1 MLTKINKFIALSNRE
16 KIFFTE
22 AYILLGLIRLA
33 LATVSFKGLTHSL
46 DHRKEMKELPK
57 ANEQELKTAT
67 LIGEA
72 ISHASM
78 YTPWRSTCLVQALTA
93 QKMLQRRGIPG
104 VFYLGV
110 QKNLEGKQTFAA
122 HAWSQCGEIIITG
135 ANEHKA
141 YTVLSVFGWD
151 KK

>member
-1 MLTKINKFIALSNRE
+1 MLSKIRKFITLSNQERR
-16 KIFFTE
+16 FFIE
-22 AYILLGLIRLA
+22 AYILLGIIRLA
-33 LATVSFKGLTHSL
+33 ILTISFKYLTRSL
-46 DHRKEMKELPK
+46 YHLKEAGKLPIL
-57 ANEQELKTAT
+57 NEKDLNTAA

-72 ISHASM
+72 INRAAV
-78 YTPWRSTCLVQALTA
+78 YTPWNSTCLVQALTA
-93 QKMLQRRGIPG
+93 QKMLQRHHIPG

-110 QKNLEGKQTFAA
+110 QKDLEGKQTFAA
-122 HAWSQCGEIIITG
+122 HAWSQCGEMIITG